1 MWGGGGIV
9 EWGRDAGVSKD
20 AETRV
25 GFAGQEVGVA
35 KSRHSGGFGIG
46 SCMCWSRTNKGRLP
60 SHYSLKELAKKINSS
75 PSIFEREASAYFCQR
90 EARAFRNKD
99 DRVLQVPPLLLCH
112 LLFAFLRVGIHV
124 ICTSWTTATE
134 NNRAQSCSL

>member
-46 SCMCWSRTNKGRLP
+46 SCMCCLERT
-60 SHYSLKELAKKINSS
+60 
-75 PSIFEREASAYFCQR
+75 
-90 EARAFRNKD
+90 
-99 DRVLQVPPLLLCH
+99 RVD
-112 LLFAFLRVGIHV
+112 FLHI
-124 ICTSWTTATE
+124 IP
-134 NNRAQSCSL
+134 

>member
-35 KSRHSGGFGIG
+35 KTRHSGGFGIG
-46 SCMCWSRTNKGRLP
+46 SCMCWSRTKKGRLPHIP

-75 PSIFEREASAYFCQR
+75 PSRR
-90 EARAFRNKD
+90 R
-99 DRVLQVPPLLLCH
+99 
-112 LLFAFLRVGIHV
+112 FLRGKQMLTFAKGMPGLLGIKM
-124 ICTSWTTATE
+124 IPFSMFPRCFYAMCFSP
-134 NNRAQSCSL
+134 SCV